1 MKAIEINGKIKVY
14 NTLPN
19 SWNGTKH
26 YVGGFASLS
35 DEELK
40 AEGFYDVVI
49 PDYNNTV
56 EELSAIY
63 FDSDNEIFT
72 YDVSDKTWSETVAEL
87 KAIQIKELNNKAYH
101 LLSKTD
107 WEIIRK
113 ADTGDDISPDTQ
125 EARDGIRDNIV
136 TIEGEINSKTT
147 KKSVMSYIIEL

>member
-1 MKAIEINGKIKVY
+1 MKAIEINGKIKIY

-40 AEGFYDVVI
+40 SEGFYDVVI
-49 PDYNNTV
+49 PENNNIV

-87 KAIQIKELNNKAYH
+87 KAIRIGQLNSKAYN
-101 LLSKTD
+101 LLSITD

-113 ADTGDDISPDTQ
+113 ADTGDDISPDIQ

>member
-14 NTLPN
+14 NTLPK
-19 SWNGTKH
+19 SWNGIKH

-49 PDYNNTV
+49 PENNNTV

-72 YDVSDKTWSETVAEL
+72 YDVSDRTWSETIAEL
-87 KAIQIKELNNKAYH
+87 KARRIDQLNNKANN
-101 LLSKTD
+101 LLSITD

-113 ADTGDDISPDTQ
+113 ADTGDDISPNTQ
-125 EARDGIRDNIV
+125 EDRDGIRDNIV